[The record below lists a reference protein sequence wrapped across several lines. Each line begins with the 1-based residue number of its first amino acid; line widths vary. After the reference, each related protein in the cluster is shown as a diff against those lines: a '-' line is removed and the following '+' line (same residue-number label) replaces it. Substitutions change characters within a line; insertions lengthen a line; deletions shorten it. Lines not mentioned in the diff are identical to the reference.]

1 MEDQL
6 FLRDILELPA
16 RSEKPRKKGRTICGI
31 SLGRGK
37 ESIEHVARYVDQV
50 KLYVHNTLMPARVI
64 EDSIKMYRSIDIDVQ
79 MGGVFFELAA
89 LQGKLPEMVKRA
101 REIGV
106 NVVEVENHLGAFSPQ
121 QLKEQ
126 IHKIKGE
133 GFQIVG
139 EVGAKWTED
148 DDTRIAQGFCDP
160 DKVIMLMEQLL
171 QAGADE
177 VVWDAYPLR
186 ALIGNQLENE
196 AGQSQIRKVARA
208 IGQDNM
214 IFEVSNARGR
224 GKSMQ
229 RAWLVHEF
237 GPDVN
242 IGNAHPGDVSEL
254 ETIRRGIYY
263 DPAWPYIRWLKENK
277 PTKNWWEIEMPD
289 YDIDIEPR
297 PVWKYSG
304 VEEIARSP
312 KDAVPKNGVQTK
324 R

>member
-1 MEDQL
+1 MEEPL

-16 RSEKPRKKGRTICGI
+16 RSEKPRKVGRTICGI
-31 SLGRGK
+31 SLGRGR
-37 ESIEHVARYVDQV
+37 ESIEQVARYVDQV

-64 EDSIKMYRSIDIDVQ
+64 EESIKNYRSLDIDVQ
-79 MGGVFFELAA
+79 MGGVFFEMAA
-89 LQGKLPEMVKRA
+89 LQGKLDAMVQRA
-101 REIGV
+101 KAIGV
-106 NVVEVENHLGAFSPQ
+106 NVVEVENHLGAFSLER
-121 QLKEQ
+121 LKEE
-126 IHKIKGE
+126 IRKLKGE

-148 DDTRIAQGFCDP
+148 DETRIAQGLCDP
-160 DKVIMLMEQLL
+160 KKVILAMEQLL
-171 QAGADE
+171 GAGADE

-196 AGQSQIRKVARA
+196 AGQNQIRQVAKA
-208 IGQDNM
+208 IGQERM
-214 IFEVSNARGR
+214 VFEVSNARGR

-242 IGNAHPGDVSEL
+242 VGNAHPGDVSEL

-263 DPAWPYIRWLKENK
+263 DPAWPYIRWLKNNK

-289 YDIDIEPR
+289 YDLDIEPR
-297 PVWKYSG
+297 PVWKYAG
-304 VEEIARSP
+304 EGPLAKP
-312 KDAVPKNGVQTK
+312 DQAVPASRK